1 MPTEFKDFF
10 FHVGAVFTAFLAAF
24 VIQGFLEFFISQFH
38 NSDFYIRFFSFV
50 GIFVCCLIV
59 VIAYLST
66 PEGKH
71 FRLYSIGLADPITQG
86 QLQNLRRYGQLE
98 QPPEPENVVILIDAK
113 DHVRDASPSVPQS
126 SSQPS
131 SRSPAAQKIA
141 DEIARRRGS

>member
-24 VIQGFLEFFISQFH
+24 VIQGFAEFFFLPFH
-38 NSDFYIRFFSFV
+38 HADFYVRFFSFV

-71 FRLYSIGLADPITQG
+71 FHRYAIGLADPITQA

-98 QPPEPENVVILIDAK
+98 KPEPQNIVMHIDAK
-113 DHVRDASPSVPQS
+113 DHVSPSVPQS
-126 SSQPS
+126 SSQPNS
-131 SRSPAAQKIA
+131 LSPAAQKIA